1 MFLGRR
7 VKRLREQLGMN
18 QKQLAERS
26 GIAQATISRIEAGQ
40 VKELKSEA
48 LKRLAKALDVTVDFL
63 VGKTDRLTY
72 DDVVRVDPVA
82 QEILR
87 GYMRLSPHG
96 RQMLKT
102 FVHFLETLNP

>member
-1 MFLGRR
+1 MSLGTT
-7 VKRLREQLGMN
+7 VKWLREQLGMN
-18 QKQLAERS
+18 QKQLAQRS
-26 GIAQATISRIEAGQ
+26 GIAQATISRIESEQ

-48 LKRLAKALDVTVDFL
+48 LIRLAKALGVTVDFL

-72 DDVVRVDPVA
+72 EDVVRADPIA

-87 GYMRLSPHG
+87 GYMRLSSHG
-96 RQMLKT
+96 REMLKT